1 MKHFAAVTF
10 FVCSVCVPAA
20 LAQKWE
26 VGAGVGGSFYTSQT
40 FSNAVTNADAG
51 LSNAVA
57 VSAWLGN
64 NPGRLLGGELRYD
77 YENSGLRLSSGGGD
91 AKFSGHTNA
100 FHYDFVLNMANGEAR
115 VRPFLSAGGGVKLFT
130 GTGREA
136 SVQPLSNIGFLT
148 RTTET
153 VGLISLG
160 GGMKFNLTRAAQLRL
175 EVHDNLTPFPK
186 SVIAPAAGTKVSGWL
201 QDFVVMAGISFVF

>member
-40 FSNAVTNADAG
+40 FSNAVTRADAG
-51 LSNAVA
+51 LSNAIA

-77 YENSGLRLSSGGGD
+77 YENSGLKLSSSGGD

-130 GTGREA
+130 GTGRES

-175 EVHDNLTPFPK
+175 EVHDNLTPFPE

>member
-1 MKHFAAVTF
+1 MKHFAVVTF
-10 FVCSVCVPAA
+10 FVCSACVPAA

-26 VGAGVGGSFYTSQT
+26 IGAGVGGSFYTSQT
-40 FSNAVTNADAG
+40 FSNAVGRADAG

-64 NPGRLLGGELRYD
+64 NPGKLLGGELRYD
-77 YENSGLRLSSGGGD
+77 YESSGLKLSGSGAD
-91 AKFSGHTNA
+91 ARFSGHTNA
-100 FHYDFVLNMANGEAR
+100 FHYDFVLNMAASEAR

-130 GTGREA
+130 GTGQETP
-136 SVQPLSNIGFLT
+136 VQPLSNIGFLT

-153 VGLISLG
+153 KGLISIG
-160 GGMKFNLTRAAQLRL
+160 GGMKFNLARAAQLRL

-186 SVIAPAAGTKVSGWL
+186 SVIAPAAGTKVGGWL
-201 QDFVVMAGISFVF
+201 QDFVVMAGISFLF